1 MDFCRQLGLFTQA
14 VISLKPQRGK
24 ILFVD
29 EDLGPR
35 TGFSSAT

>member
-1 MDFCRQLGLFTQA
+1 MDFCRQLGLFHPSGDIPET
-14 VISLKPQRGK
+14 QRGK